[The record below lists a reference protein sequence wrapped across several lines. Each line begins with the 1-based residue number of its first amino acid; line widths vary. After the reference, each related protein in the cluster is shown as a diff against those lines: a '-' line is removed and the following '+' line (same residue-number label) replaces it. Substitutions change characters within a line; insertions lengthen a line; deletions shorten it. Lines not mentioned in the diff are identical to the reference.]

1 MQQSIY
7 KSPLGPFFLWFYQ
20 DQLVYATFRE
30 EEGQKHLS
38 KHFPKI
44 SCELAPLSENLVLD
58 LDRYFRGEKLEF
70 DWPLNLAGT
79 GFQKRVWDE
88 IAKIPHG
95 SFTTYKKIG
104 DSLRT
109 KAYRAIGQ
117 AVGANP
123 ASVIVP
129 CHRVL
134 GTNSLGGYSG
144 GLNLKRLLLELE
156 NVTLV
161 PNLRA

>member
-7 KSPLGPFFLWFYQ
+7 KSPLGPFYLW
-20 DQLVYATFRE
+20 FRE
-30 EEGQKHLS
+30 ERLIFATLQEELGQKFLA

-44 SCELAPLSENLVLD
+44 AYEVKPLQEAYSQD
-58 LDRYFRGEKLEF
+58 LDNYFRGKKLIF
-70 DWPLNLAGT
+70 KWPLQLVGT
-79 GFQKRVWDE
+79 EFQKSVWQE
-88 IAKIPHG
+88 VLKIPHG
-95 SFTTYKKIG
+95 QFTTYKKIG
-104 DSLRT
+104 ERLNT

-123 ASVIVP
+123 ISIIIP

-134 GTNSLGGYSG
+134 GTNSLGGYNG
-144 GLNLKRLLLELE
+144 GLNAKRLLLELE